1 MQNIVQV
8 GTQSRI
14 VFQSLFTCLIISY
27 FHRILC
33 QGNLRTWEQRWL
45 GNKTQFG
52 KFPFLLRSSGRH
64 KLEPVLNNKVNNHL
78 FSMQTLALKVSRK
91 TTLYLQFLE
100 GTIVDLSV
108 FLGSNQTNS
117 QGKLCDNIQD
127 RIFPKVTICVY
138 NVIASRKNEILK
150 TF

>member
-1 MQNIVQV
+1 MQDIVQFNME
-8 GTQSRI
+8 SRI
-14 VFQSLFTCLIISY
+14 GFQSLCTCLISY
-27 FHRILC
+27 FHRLLC

-45 GNKTQFG
+45 GNKSQFG

-100 GTIVDLSV
+100 GTTVDLSV
-108 FLGSNQTNS
+108 FLGSNRTCS
-117 QGKLCDNIQD
+117 QGKLFDNIQ
-127 RIFPKVTICVY
+127 INFFPKVIICVQ
-138 NVIASRKNEILK
+138 NVIATRKNKVLK
-150 TF
+150 IF

>member
-1 MQNIVQV
+1 MQDFVQV

-14 VFQSLFTCLIISY
+14 GFQSLCTCLISY
-27 FHRILC
+27 FHRLLC
-33 QGNLRTWEQRWL
+33 QSNLRTWEQRWL

-91 TTLYLQFLE
+91 TTLYLQFLK

-108 FLGSNQTNS
+108 FLGSNQTRS
-117 QGKLCDNIQD
+117 QGKLCDNIKPN
-127 RIFPKVTICVY
+127 FSKSHHLC
-138 NVIASRKNEILK
+138 L
-150 TF
+150 